1 MYKIT
6 RETSSIRMHG
16 SVAPTPGARHLPKR
30 TKLGRVQWR
39 TEAEP
44 FDPRK
49 VSRTLSP
56 NA

>member
-30 TKLGRVQWR
+30 TKLGRAQWR
-39 TEAEP
+39 TEAEA